1 MNMEAKDAKTP
12 DLIPLSEEARDAA
25 VQDLHKRGGT
35 FFTWEQLQQWIRHFG
50 PHATIEDVQKV
61 VKNKNDQEPQR

>member
-1 MNMEAKDAKTP
+1 MNMEAKDAETP
-12 DLIPLSEEARDAA
+12 DLIPLSEEEKDAA

-35 FFTWEQLQQWIRHFG
+35 FFTWEQLQRLVRHLG
-50 PHATIEDVQKV
+50 PKARIEAIQKV